1 MPFAAVRRRALH
13 RKRMASSLDNPA
25 WLDWM
30 STLIE
35 GASRQSC
42 AATFPADRYYCL
54 LDELPLHLL
63 SPRGR
68 ELLRVHGGDPS
79 RMVLSSDCILCSDG
93 RVPDELSSRTESFSR
108 FAEQGTIGWVR
119 EPRIGGA
126 EGSLLP
132 YWLTPQ
138 LAEMLGRLRAGEAAP
153 PQLPRESVAAL
164 SGAGIF
170 VRVDQADERAVE
182 RRISTGRSSLQ
193 FREKGYAPIPSLIHP
208 FHVAALRRYY
218 RQLIRT
224 GEIQLGDTQCAG
236 RYAAYNDPVAR
247 FFHYQLA
254 AVLSA
259 IAGEPLKPSYVYFAS
274 YLGGAE
280 LKKHVDRE
288 QCEFSV
294 TLCLDFSP
302 EPVLETPWPIH
313 LETPTGRVTMR
324 QALGDGLM
332 YRGTRLPHWREV
344 LSDGQ
349 TSTSIFFH
357 YVAADFNGTLD

>member
-1 MPFAAVRRRALH
+1 
-13 RKRMASSLDNPA
+13 MASSLNNPA

-42 AATFPADRYYCL
+42 AATLPADRYYCL
-54 LDELPLHLL
+54 VDELPLHLIP
-63 SPRGR
+63 PRGR
-68 ELLRVHGGDPS
+68 ELLRVRAGNLS
-79 RMVLSSDCILCSDG
+79 RMVLSPACILCSDG
-93 RVPDELSSRTESFSR
+93 RVPGELSSRTELFSR
-108 FAEQGTIGWVR
+108 FAEQGTIAWVR
-119 EPRIGGA
+119 EPIGGA
-126 EGSLLP
+126 DGSLLP

-138 LAEMLGRLRAGEAAP
+138 LAEILGRLRAGEAAP
-153 PQLPRESVAAL
+153 AKLPQESVAAL
-164 SGAGIF
+164 SGAGIL
-170 VRVDQADERAVE
+170 VHADQADERAHD
-182 RRISTGRSSLQ
+182 RRISTERASLQ

-208 FHVAALRRYY
+208 FHVASLRRYY

-224 GEIQLGDTQCAG
+224 GEIQLGDTQCAQ

-247 FFHYQLA
+247 FFHHQLA
-254 AVLSA
+254 GVLSA

-302 EPVLETPWPIH
+302 EPALETPWPIH
-313 LETPTGRVTMR
+313 LETPMGRVTVQ

-332 YRGTRLPHWREV
+332 YRGTTLPHWRDV

-357 YVAADFNGTLD
+357 YVAADFIGTLD